1 MGKQTTTLRGF
12 SRLKLNLDFFLIF
25 FSFFARKEAKM
36 NLIFPVSTLCL
47 VSLVAGIPA
56 TGYERLK
63 DFVGADEMDEANRQ
77 ADERLPKDF
86 ADNKAQKLIREN
98 QEQTCTAK
106 FGACQGNGEC
116 CAGLSC
122 RRYNIGGVMPN
133 AIKHCLPA
141 E

>member
-63 DFVGADEMDEANRQ
+63 DFVGAEMDEANRQ

-98 QEQTCTAK
+98 QEQTCTKK
-106 FGACQGNGEC
+106 FGMPRKRRMLRRTV
-116 CAGLSC
+116 LS
-122 RRYNIGGVMPN
+122 
-133 AIKHCLPA
+133 
-141 E
+141 